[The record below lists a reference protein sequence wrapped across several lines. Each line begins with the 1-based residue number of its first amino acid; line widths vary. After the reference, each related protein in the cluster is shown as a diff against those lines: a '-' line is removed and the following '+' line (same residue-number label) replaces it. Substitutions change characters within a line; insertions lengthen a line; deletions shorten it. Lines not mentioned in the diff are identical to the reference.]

1 MKKVKITVLKTEF
14 YPELADRYLTE
25 GREAG
30 PCPFQNVGD
39 VFYYEGGAEKPEGL
53 CPWAWI
59 DLYRGISTL
68 ANGPLVNDWYS
79 HEDRRILCCTDGVR
93 PVIYELAVLDED
105 AQNN

>member
-14 YPELADRYLTE
+14 YPELAERSLTE

-30 PCPFQNVGD
+30 PCPLQQVGD

-93 PVIYELAVLDED
+93 PVIYELALLDED
-105 AQNN
+105 TTK

>member
-14 YPELADRYLTE
+14 YPELAERYLTE

-53 CPWAWI
+53 CQSAW
-59 DLYRGISTL
+59 DTMSPFVL
-68 ANGPLVNDWYS
+68 ALSHGGQGFYGGWMKDPRSVMLSCND
-79 HEDRRILCCTDGVR
+79 GFR
-93 PVIYELAVLDED
+93 PVSFLVEALEED
-105 AQNN
+105 AD

>member
-14 YPELADRYLTE
+14 YPELADLYLTD

-30 PCPFQNVGD
+30 PCPLQQVGD
-39 VFYYEGGAEKPEGL
+39 VFYYEGGAENPEGL

-105 AQNN
+105 TTK

>member
-14 YPELADRYLTE
+14 YPELAERYLTD

-30 PCPFQNVGD
+30 PCPLQQVGD

-79 HEDRRILCCTDGVR
+79 HKDRRILCCTDGVR
-93 PVIYELAVLDED
+93 PVIYELALLDED
-105 AQNN
+105 TTK

>member
-1 MKKVKITVLKTEF
+1 MKKVRIAVLKTEF
-14 YPELADRYLTE
+14 YPELAERYLTE

-30 PCPFQNVGD
+30 PCSLQQVGD

-59 DLYRGISTL
+59 DLYRGVSTL

-93 PVIYELAVLDED
+93 PVIYELALLDED
-105 AQNN
+105 TTK

>member
-14 YPELADRYLTE
+14 YPELADLYLTD

-30 PCPFQNVGD
+30 PCPLQQVGD
-39 VFYYEGGAEKPEGL
+39 VFYYEGGAENPEGL